1 MQMDETKSAI
11 KNKGVQIIL
20 KRMHSNPEEF
30 TAIPKVGAPG
40 RWGWLME
47 QVILRV
53 ENSHKN
59 SNGYRVQL
67 AFLTNDEVDAL
78 YDKFM
83 SIQGDAFTHAVM
95 RELLVDAED

>member
-1 MQMDETKSAI
+1 MGETRQLI

-30 TAIPKVGAPG
+30 TSIAKVGTAG

-59 SNGYRVQL
+59 TNSYRVQL
-67 AFLTNDEVDAL
+67 AFLTNDEIDAL
-78 YDKFM
+78 YDTFM
-83 SIQGDAFTHAVM
+83 SIQGDAFTHAIM
-95 RELLVDAED
+95 RELLGDAED